1 MTAEKRRQ
9 HDQEFHDGAGRI
21 ARETRRLISQVARET
36 GVSEDALRE
45 SVAGDLGDRHPVPGT
60 GPQTSGPGGTTHGH
74 PEPTGRPGPT
84 GHLDNTGHPE
94 HAPPEPPPAPRLM
107 GGCVI

>member
-45 SVAGDLGDRHPVPGT
+45 SVAGDLGEPPPVPGT
-60 GPQTSGPGGTTHGH
+60 GPETSGPGGTAHR
-74 PEPTGRPGPT
+74 PAGRPGLD
-84 GHLDNTGHPE
+84 GHLEDTGHPE